1 MADDGRPL
9 ISIIITNH
17 NYAAYLGTAIRTALD
32 QTYSATEVIVVDD
45 GSTDH
50 SRAVIAGFARVTA
63 ILQPNQGQTG
73 AAISGLAAAHGEI
86 MLFLDADDWLLPG
99 AAAAI
104 AASYAPD
111 IALYQFALEKRTSD
125 GRNIGRLP
133 EQALLT
139 HGHQE
144 HVLRH
149 GEFPSAP
156 TSGNAFSAVHCRKMF
171 GLLSP
176 DDRRHF
182 FDGFLICSAPFSG
195 RVVALDGVLG
205 VYRIHDAN
213 VSRPGWSR
221 KALRHN
227 VENVLWQRRGIFL
240 ARGENPG
247 LDAPAKYLSPYH
259 LRSALALRR
268 MGERDVLPAR
278 SAFHI
283 FGALMAKA
291 ATFPGL
297 SPRRRLRLCASAQV
311 LVLAPL
317 PLLKRLWPG
326 VGA

>member
-9 ISIIITNH
+9 ISIVITNH
-17 NYAAYLGTAIRTALD
+17 NYAAYLGTAIRSALD

-50 SRAVIAGFARVTA
+50 SRAVIAGFPDATA
-63 ILQPNQGQTG
+63 ILQANQGQTG
-73 AAISGLAAAHGEI
+73 AAISALAAARGEI
-86 MLFLDADDWLLPG
+86 LLFLDADDWLLPG

-125 GRNIGRLP
+125 GRNLGRLP

-139 HGHQE
+139 NGHQE
-144 HVLRH
+144 HMLRH

-156 TSGNAFSAVHCRKMF
+156 TSGNAFSADHCRKMF

-176 DDRRHF
+176 DDHRNF
-182 FDGFLICSAPFSG
+182 FDGFLIFSAPFSG

-213 VSRPGWSR
+213 VSRPSWSR
-221 KALRHN
+221 KALRHS
-227 VENVLWQRRGIFL
+227 VENALWQRRAIFL
-240 ARGENPG
+240 ALGEDPG
-247 LDAPAKYLSPYH
+247 PD
-259 LRSALALRR
+259 
-268 MGERDVLPAR
+268 
-278 SAFHI
+278 
-283 FGALMAKA
+283 A
-291 ATFPGL
+291 ATKYL
-297 SPRRRLRLCASAQV
+297 SPRRRLRLWVSGIV

-317 PLLKRLWPG
+317 PLLKRFWLG
-326 VGA
+326 FGA